1 MKYLAKDGFYSMCTQ
16 EKETKTVAK
25 DFFFF
30 FNVRLLLKKTSANSS
45 YSQSLLTFFFLKVRC
60 TPFYCFMAC
69 FFYLFII
76 ILKKKVLVFTEFKY
90 SMNLTGIIRLVN
102 QWRCQILQTI
112 WSHLHYIISLY
123 LKPRCCLPFWI
134 RDNFVV

>member
-76 ILKKKVLVFTEFKY
+76 ILKKKSLSIYRVQIQYEPHRHYQTGQSMALPNPSDHLITFTLHHFFVFKT
-90 SMNLTGIIRLVN
+90 
-102 QWRCQILQTI
+102 
-112 WSHLHYIISLY
+112 
-123 LKPRCCLPFWI
+123 
-134 RDNFVV
+134 